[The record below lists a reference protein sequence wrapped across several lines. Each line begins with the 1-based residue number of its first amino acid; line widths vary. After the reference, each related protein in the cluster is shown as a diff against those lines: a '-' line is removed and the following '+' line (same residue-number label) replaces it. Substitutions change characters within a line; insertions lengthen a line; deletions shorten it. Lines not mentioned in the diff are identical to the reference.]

1 MPQPYPSVTLPNS
14 QIRLLQ
20 SSLVDDT
27 YRLYIGLPENYH
39 RHADKTYPV
48 VYLTYANL
56 LFPLVWFITTSLNVD
71 WELPRVILV
80 GIGYNTDQPIEL
92 ARIRERDL
100 LPTRSPKARH
110 PTGQA
115 DAFLRFIR
123 QELQPFINSHYRASP
138 QDSTY
143 LGHSHAGLFGL
154 YTLFHQ
160 PDTFNRY
167 VIGSPSIHHDN
178 QVALAYECAYASQ
191 HDDLSVQVFLSVGA
205 REELDDPLIDPSF
218 QFVTNLRKLTE
229 ILKKRNYPSLRLTSH
244 VFEDETHVSVMPLCF
259 SKGLRT
265 VFA

>member
-1 MPQPYPSVTLPNS
+1 MPQPIPPVTLPNS
-14 QIRLLQ
+14 QTRLLQ
-20 SSLVDDT
+20 SSLVNDT

-39 RHADKTYPV
+39 RHADRTYPV
-48 VYLTYANL
+48 LYLPYANL
-56 LFPLVWFITTSLNVD
+56 LFPLVWFITASLSVD

-80 GIGYNTDQPIEL
+80 GIGYNTDKPIEL

-123 QELQPFINSHYRASP
+123 EELQPFINNHYRANP
-138 QDSTY
+138 QESTY

-167 VIGSPSIHHDN
+167 VIGSPSIHYDN
-178 QVALAYECAYASQ
+178 QVALAYERAYARQ
-191 HDDLSVQVFLSVGA
+191 HDDLPVRMFLSVGA
-205 REELDDPLIDPSF
+205 REELDDPLIAPSF
-218 QFVTNLRKLTE
+218 QFVTNLKTLSKTLLE
-229 ILKKRNYPSLRLTSH
+229 RNYPGLQLTTH
-244 VFEDETHVSVMPLCF
+244 VFEDQSHTSVMPLCF